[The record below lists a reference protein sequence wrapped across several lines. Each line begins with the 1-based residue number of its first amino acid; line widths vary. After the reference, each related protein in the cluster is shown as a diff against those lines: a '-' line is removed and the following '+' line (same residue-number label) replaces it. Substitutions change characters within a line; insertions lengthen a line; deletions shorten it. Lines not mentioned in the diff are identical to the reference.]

1 MGLSKALIYLGLK
14 GVSIGFT
21 LLILKYKYW
30 LNVVNPHFS
39 DTTPTCTGYCSTT
52 CLGYTS

>member
-1 MGLSKALIYLGLK
+1 MGLLETLIYLAFK

-30 LNVVNPHFS
+30 LNVVNPHFI
-39 DTTPTCTGYCSTT
+39 DETPNN
-52 CLGYTS
+52 

>member
-1 MGLSKALIYLGLK
+1 MIYLGLK